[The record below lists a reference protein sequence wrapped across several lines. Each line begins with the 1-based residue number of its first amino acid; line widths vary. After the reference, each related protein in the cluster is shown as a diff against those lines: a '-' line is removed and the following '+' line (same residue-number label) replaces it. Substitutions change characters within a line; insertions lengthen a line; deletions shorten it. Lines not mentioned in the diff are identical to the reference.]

1 LGLPLDCCDIC
12 GIDRV
17 GTDRVFWHSFTARER
32 KLLKSSSINIVSHCW
47 IEDALG
53 SNSHPYP
60 PESDYDLRFV
70 LPCVTLL

>member
-1 LGLPLDCCDIC
+1 MC

-32 KLLKSSSINIVSHCW
+32 KLLKSSSINIISHCW

>member
-1 LGLPLDCCDIC
+1 
-12 GIDRV
+12 
-17 GTDRVFWHSFTARER
+17 VFWHSFTARER
-32 KLLKSSSINIVSHCW
+32 KLLKSSSINIISHCW

>member
-1 LGLPLDCCDIC
+1 MC
-12 GIDRV
+12 GI
-17 GTDRVFWHSFTARER
+17 DRVFWHSFTARER
-32 KLLKSSSINIVSHCW
+32 KLLKSSSVNIVSHCW

-53 SNSHPYP
+53 SNNHPYP

>member
-1 LGLPLDCCDIC
+1 MGLPLDCCDMC

-47 IEDALG
+47 IEDALS
-53 SNSHPYP
+53 SNSH

-70 LPCVTLL
+70 LPCVMLL